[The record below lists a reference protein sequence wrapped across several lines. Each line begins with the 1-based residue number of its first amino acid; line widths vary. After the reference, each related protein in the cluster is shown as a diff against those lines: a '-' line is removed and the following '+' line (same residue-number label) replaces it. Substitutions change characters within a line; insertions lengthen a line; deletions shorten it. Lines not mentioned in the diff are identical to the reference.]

1 MKRFLLAVIAVC
13 AVTFEAGAQNW
24 LDAVKK
30 VATDA
35 IDNATGGQLTALAI
49 VSTWNYKAPASR
61 LDGSDVLSTA
71 TGALTGSTI
80 NTKLQ
85 SIFEKVGIKE
95 GFCSITFEKDGT
107 FTMPVKSKSI
117 SGTYEF
123 DPSTH
128 SITLNTG
135 KMGSFTGYAYINGA
149 DLEIVFPVNKL
160 VEFVTALGSK
170 VSALSSITSMLE
182 KFENAYIGFAFVN
195 TKLN

>member
-1 MKRFLLAVIAVC
+1 MKRLIMIVAAALCFAAPVS
-13 AVTFEAGAQNW
+13 AQSW

-35 IDNATGGQLTALAI
+35 IDSATGGQLTALAI

-61 LDGSDVLSTA
+61 LDGGDVLSSA
-71 TGALTGSTI
+71 TGALAGSTI

-85 SIFEKVGIKE
+85 SIFEKVGIKD